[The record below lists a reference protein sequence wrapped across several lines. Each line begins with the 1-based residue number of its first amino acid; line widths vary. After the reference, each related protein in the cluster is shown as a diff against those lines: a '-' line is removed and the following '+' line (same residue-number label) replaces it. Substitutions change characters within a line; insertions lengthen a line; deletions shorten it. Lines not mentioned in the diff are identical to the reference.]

1 MEKFENQLLTPQ
13 QVSDLLQITVGT
25 LENWRMKNYGPKFL
39 KLGGQLK
46 SPVRYRL
53 QDVEDWMFED
63 AKTPKEPVK

>member
-13 QVSDLLQITVGT
+13 QVADLLQVSTGT
-25 LENWRMKNYGPKFL
+25 LENWRLKNHGPKFL
-39 KLGGQLK
+39 KLGGQHR

-63 AKTPKEPVK
+63 AKNTGENK

>member
-25 LENWRMKNYGPKFL
+25 LENWRLKNHGPKFL
-39 KLGGQLK
+39 KLGGQHR

-53 QDVEDWMFED
+53 QDVEDFMFDD
-63 AKTPKEPVK
+63 AKTPKEQA

>member
-13 QVSDLLQITVGT
+13 QVADLLQVSTGT
-25 LENWRMKNYGPKFL
+25 LENWRLKNHGPKYL
-39 KLGGQLK
+39 KLGGQHR

-63 AKTPKEPVK
+63 AKNTGENK